1 MDKKISLELLQS
13 LSDANGISGFE
24 DDVLDVVRRHTKN
37 LGLAERDSMNNL
49 YLSRRENKGNRLV
62 VQLDA
67 HTDEVGFMVQSI
79 MDNGLLKFVTVG
91 GWVNSNIPAHMVRVL
106 SSDGSYVRGVV
117 ATKPPHY
124 MSEEEKKTVPSVD
137 SMTIDIGA
145 SSRLEVEEKYGIY
158 IGAPVVP
165 EAEFWYDEANDNMFG
180 KAFDCRGGCAAMIDS
195 MQQLAGKELDIDVV
209 AAFSSQEEV
218 GCRGAMVS
226 SSHVQPDAAIVFEG
240 CPADDTFSPAYA
252 IQTGL
257 RKGPML
263 RHFDARMIT
272 NPRFQRFALDMAKN
286 EGIPVQ
292 AAVRT
297 GGATNGSAIHLS
309 GLGVPTVVI
318 GLPVR
323 YIHSHYGIASYE
335 DYSNMVRLG
344 VALLTNL
351 NEAVIRSF

>member
-1 MDKKISLELLQS
+1 MNKNQSLELIRNFS
-13 LSDANGISGFE
+13 NANGISGFE
-24 DDVLDVVRRHTKN
+24 YEVLDSIRNYTEN
-37 LGLAERDSMNNL
+37 LGQAERDSMNNL
-49 YLSRRENKGNRLV
+49 YLARRENHGNRLV

-79 MDNGLLKFVTVG
+79 MDNGLIKFVTIG
-91 GWVNSNIPAHMVRVL
+91 GWVNANIPAHMVRIQN
-106 SSDGSYVRGVV
+106 DKGEYIRGVV

-124 MSEEEKKTVPSVD
+124 MSEEERKTVPSVD

-145 SSRLEVEEKYGIY
+145 TSRQAVEKDYGIH

-165 EAEFWYDEANDNMFG
+165 DVEFWYDQKNDNMFG
-180 KAFDCRGGCAAMIDS
+180 KAFDCRAGCAAMVETLQTLD
-195 MQQLAGKELDIDVV
+195 GEELGVDVV

-218 GCRGAMVS
+218 GTRGAIVS
-226 SSHVQPDAAIVFEG
+226 SNHVKPDAAIVFEG

-252 IQTGL
+252 VQTGL

-272 NPRFQRFALDMAKN
+272 NPRFQRFALETAQK

-297 GGATNGSAIHLS
+297 GGATNGGAIHLS
-309 GLGVPTVVI
+309 NMGVPTVVI

-323 YIHSHYGIASYE
+323 YIHSHYGIATHA
-335 DYSNMVRLG
+335 DYSDMVRLG
-344 VALLTNL
+344 VALLRSL
-351 NEAVIRSF
+351 NEGLIRSF